1 MNKIQKIGLGCS
13 ALLVIISLSGVVI
26 ANYQTK
32 KLYGDEI
39 KEQEFI
45 NNSETLDDGSILY
58 EVTASYS
65 YRNSSPEN
73 LYEMANLV
81 VIANFV
87 EDVETQIAENGVPF
101 TISKFN
107 VQSIVKNTGNFTIDG
122 DILTK
127 RSGGTVSLQQLLNA
141 RDDDFAEKIE
151 ADNLTISQKN
161 SAKVRFK
168 NESIGDLSLEDE
180 DTRLLFLHK
189 DENEEYFTI
198 ISNDYG
204 MISYD
209 NTTNKAYNAE
219 ENTYS
224 SYSFLE

>member
-73 LYEMANLV
+73 LFEMANLV

-87 EDVETQIAENGVPF
+87 DDVETQIAENGVPF

-224 SYSFLE
+224 SYSFLK